1 MCIRDRFHEAR
12 IGCFSPVSYL
22 SRKDLTMIRPLVFA
36 PERDIGSAQR
46 RCRLP
51 VVKSKCPA
59 DTFTQRQWAKEYLDT
74 MEKEHPGFKKRLF
87 GAMVRAHVSGW

>member
-1 MCIRDRFHEAR
+1 
-12 IGCFSPVSYL
+12 
-22 SRKDLTMIRPLVFA
+22 MIRPLVFA